1 MPQGGQDTR
10 YTAVSLLNVVF
21 WDGIPK
27 KVTQIRTIS
36 AIDRLLAA
44 NIVEQ
49 NIGQHLSE
57 PEFHAESNNSSLIP
71 PNLA

>member
-1 MPQGGQDTR
+1 MI
-10 YTAVSLLNVVF
+10 LLF
-21 WDGIPK
+21 HATLYGDLFRRGILFCN
-27 KVTQIRTIS
+27 TEIRTIS

-57 PEFHAESNNSSLIP
+57 PEFHAESNDGGLIP
-71 PNLA
+71 PNQA